1 MSTLP
6 GTVYNLKAIDSKID
20 TNSGVEVRYSNRASD
35 TGGLLDELQ
44 LVAGCRVMLKYNIDV
59 SDGLVN
65 GATGK
70 VLHIVLLANSVTTIL
85 VEFDSQDIGR
95 KAKQESHFKQDYPTA
110 VPISRVESRFNIGN
124 RNAIS
129 ACRRQFPLVLAW
141 ATTIHKVQGLTTDK
155 IVVSFQGAFSAGQA
169 YVALSRVKKLNGLH
183 ILDFDA
189 KKIRVNEEV
198 NEEMDR
204 LRKQCSSADQEMQG
218 FPVT

>member
-6 GTVYNLKAIDSKID
+6 GTLYTLKAIDSKID

-85 VEFDSQDIGR
+85 VEFDNQDIGR

-110 VPISRVESRFNIGN
+110 VPISCSNISIQHCKSQCHFCLQK
-124 RNAIS
+124 AIS
-129 ACRRQFPLVLAW
+129 
-141 ATTIHKVQGLTTDK
+141 I
-155 IVVSFQGAFSAGQA
+155 SFGMG
-169 YVALSRVKKLNGLH
+169 NNH
-183 ILDFDA
+183 
-189 KKIRVNEEV
+189 
-198 NEEMDR
+198 
-204 LRKQCSSADQEMQG
+204 
-218 FPVT
+218 T

>member
-1 MSTLP
+1 
-6 GTVYNLKAIDSKID
+6 
-20 TNSGVEVRYSNRASD
+20 
-35 TGGLLDELQ
+35 
-44 LVAGCRVMLKYNIDV
+44 MLKYNIDV

-70 VLHIVLLANSVTTIL
+70 VLHIVLLANSVTKVL
-85 VEFDSQDIGR
+85 VEFDNQEIGR
-95 KAKQESHFKQDYPTA
+95 RAKQESHFKQDYPTA

-141 ATTIHKVQGLTTDK
+141 ATTIHKVQGLTTDN

-169 YVALSRVKKLNGLH
+169 YVALSRVKNLNGLH
-183 ILDFDA
+183 ILDFDPR
-189 KKIRVNEEV
+189 KIRVNEEV

-204 LRKQCSSADQEMQG
+204 LREQCSSAALEVEN
-218 FPVT
+218 FPTCDFTLSHLNTH